1 MAQPDGQFD
10 FDFIVI
16 GSGFGGSVSAHRL
29 VEKGYRV
36 AVMEMGRRWTPDN
49 LPHSSWS
56 LHRWIWRPKLGLRGF
71 FNIQFF
77 NHATIFHGS
86 AVGGGSITYAC
97 TLLQPPEKVWE
108 AGSWMG
114 LSDWKAEMPQHYET
128 ASRMLGVT
136 ENRILGPADH
146 LLKQAAEASGIG
158 HTFYCTKV
166 GIFQPAEG
174 EVGGKTFPDPFFGGE
189 GPPRTTCI
197 ECGGCMM
204 GCRHG
209 AKNTLDLGYLY
220 LAEKHGAQVFP
231 ETMVVNVKPLPGTG
245 DGRAGYEVDTVKSTS
260 CIRRHPRRFTCRGV
274 VFSASSLG
282 TMELLFHLKEKGSLP
297 AISSQLGQH
306 VRTNSESLIG
316 ARTPGY
322 SQDVSLGIAIGSGV
336 YIDEHTHI
344 EAVRYPRGSDAMG
357 FLTTILTD
365 GRPGPQRIALWLKNV
380 IKSMLRHP
388 FKTARV
394 LQPLGWAREFVILL
408 CMQALE
414 GEIEMR
420 WQRPWFWPFRKF
432 LVSRG
437 EKVPTY
443 IPKANEFA
451 KTLAHLTGGFPMSM
465 LPEILF
471 NVPGTAHCIGGCVIA
486 DNSTHGVVDSRHR
499 VFNYKNMYIC
509 DGSVVAANL
518 GVNPSLTITALTE
531 RAMSFIPP
539 ASETVW
545 NDAAHSPED
554 SRQMINLTTEQNMD
568 RKNVNFRNAL
578 TSR

>member
-1 MAQPDGQFD
+1 MAHSNRQFD

-16 GSGFGGSVSAHRL
+16 GSGFGGSVSALRL
-29 VEKGYRV
+29 VEKGYKV
-36 AVMEMGRRWTPDN
+36 GVMEMGRRWTPDN
-49 LPHSSWS
+49 LPHTSWS
-56 LHRWIWRPKLGLRGF
+56 IRRWLWRPSLGLRGF

-77 NHATIFHGS
+77 KHATIFHGC

-97 TLLQPPEKVWE
+97 TLLPPPAKVWE
-108 AGSWMG
+108 AGSWRA
-114 LSDWKAEMPQHYET
+114 LTDWKAEMPRHYET

-136 ENRILGPADH
+136 ENKILGPADS
-146 LLKQAAEASGIG
+146 LLKKAAESAGSG

-166 GIFQPAEG
+166 GIFQPVEG
-174 EVGGKTFPDPFFGGE
+174 EAAGQTLPDPYFGGE
-189 GPPRTTCI
+189 GPARTTCI
-197 ECGGCMM
+197 ACGGCMM
-204 GCRHG
+204 GCRYG

-220 LAEKHGAQVFP
+220 LAEKRGARIFP
-231 ETMVVNVKPLPGTG
+231 ETKVVNVKPLEGAS
-245 DGRAGYEVDTVKSTS
+245 DGSMGYEVCTVKSTAWLH
-260 CIRRHPRRFTCRGV
+260 RQPQRFTCRAV

-282 TMELLFHLKEKGSLP
+282 TMELLFQLKEKGSLA
-297 AISSQLGQH
+297 AISSQLGKH

-316 ARTPGY
+316 VRTPGY
-322 SQDVSLGIAIGSGV
+322 ADDVSQGIAIGSGI

-344 EAVRYPRGSDAMG
+344 EAVRYPKGSDAMG

-365 GRPGPQRIALWLKNV
+365 GRPGPRRVALWVKNV
-380 IKSMLRHP
+380 LASMLRHP
-388 FKTARV
+388 FKTVRV

-420 WQRPWFWPFRKF
+420 WQHPWFWPLRKF

-451 KTLAHLTGGFPMSM
+451 KQFAKLTGGFAMSM

-486 DNSTHGVVDSRHR
+486 DSSSHGVVDSHHR

-509 DGSVVAANL
+509 DGSVVSANL
-518 GVNPSLTITALTE
+518 GVNPSLTITALAE
-531 RAMSFIPP
+531 RAMSFIPAAAEMNWNEP
-539 ASETVW
+539 AQHDPHPQQLV
-545 NDAAHSPED
+545 
-554 SRQMINLTTEQNMD
+554 
-568 RKNVNFRNAL
+568 
-578 TSR
+578 

>member
-1 MAQPDGQFD
+1 MALGQYLSNTGQSDNAQSDKRPFD

-29 VEKGYRV
+29 VEKGYKV

-49 LPHSSWS
+49 LPRTSWS
-56 LHRWIWRPKLGLRGF
+56 IHRWFWRPRLGLRGF
-71 FNIQFF
+71 FNMRLFR
-77 NHATIFHGS
+77 HATIFHGC

-97 TLLQPPEKVWE
+97 TLLPPPQKVWTS
-108 AGSWMG
+108 GSWSS
-114 LSDWKAEMPQHYET
+114 LADWQSEMPRHYET
-128 ASRMLGVT
+128 ASNMLGLT
-136 ENRILGPADH
+136 ENKILGPADH
-146 LLKQAAEASGIG
+146 LLQKAADASGVG

-166 GIFQPAEG
+166 GIFQSADGTPG
-174 EVGGKTFPDPFFGGE
+174 QTFLDPFFGGE
-189 GPPRTTCI
+189 GPARSACI
-197 ECGGCMM
+197 ACGGCMM

-209 AKNTLDLGYLY
+209 AKNTLDLNYLY
-220 LAEKHGAQVFP
+220 LAEKHGAKVFP
-231 ETMVVNVKPLPGTG
+231 ETKVVDVRPL
-245 DGRAGYEVDTVKSTS
+245 DGASDGSAGYEVSTVKS
-260 CIRRHPRRFTCRGV
+260 IAWMHRQPRRFTCRAV

-282 TMELLFHLKEKGSLP
+282 TMELLFRLKEKGSLP
-297 AISSQLGQH
+297 AVSGELGKH

-322 SQDVSLGIAIGSGV
+322 SQDLSQGIAIGSGV

-344 EAVRYPRGSDAMG
+344 EAVRYPLGSDAMG

-365 GRPGPQRIALWLKNV
+365 GRPGPRRIALWLKNV
-380 IKSMLRHP
+380 MGSMLRHP
-388 FKTARV
+388 FKTVRV
-394 LQPLGWAREFVILL
+394 LQPRGWAREFVILL

-420 WQRPWFWPFRKF
+420 WQHPWFWPFHKF

-451 KTLAHLTGGFPMSM
+451 RKFAQLTGGFAMSM

-471 NVPGTAHCIGGCVIA
+471 DVPGTAHCIGGCVIA
-486 DNSTHGVVDSRHR
+486 DSPGHGVVDHRHR
-499 VFNYKNMYIC
+499 VFGYKNMYIC

-518 GVNPSLTITALTE
+518 GVNPSFTITALAE
-531 RAMSFIPP
+531 RAMSFIAPK
-539 ASETVW
+539 AETGW
-545 NDAAHSPED
+545 NDAPLAIVHAKVHAD
-554 SRQMINLTTEQNMD
+554 
-568 RKNVNFRNAL
+568 AG
-578 TSR
+578 

>member
-1 MAQPDGQFD
+1 VNRTIASLEERRDEESAVTRDHQFD

-56 LHRWIWRPKLGLRGF
+56 IHRWFWRPNLGLRGF
-71 FNIQFF
+71 FSMRFF
-77 NHATIFHGS
+77 RHATIFHGC
-86 AVGGGSITYAC
+86 AVGGGSITYAS
-97 TLLQPPEKVWE
+97 TLLAPPEKVWG
-108 AGSWMG
+108 AGSWTG
-114 LSDWKAEMPQHYET
+114 LADWKTEMPQHYET

-136 ENRILGPADH
+136 ENRILGPADL
-146 LLKQAAEASGIG
+146 LLKKAAEGAGSGD
-158 HTFYCTKV
+158 TFYCTNV

-174 EVGGKTFPDPFFGGE
+174 QPGNQTFPDPFFGGE
-189 GPPRTTCI
+189 GPARTTCVG
-197 ECGGCMM
+197 CGGCMM
-204 GCRHG
+204 GCRYG

-220 LAEKHGAQVFP
+220 LAEKHGARLFP
-231 ETMVVNVKPLPGTG
+231 ETRVVNVKPLGGTG
-245 DGRAGYEVDTVKSTS
+245 DGSAGYEVSTVKSTAF
-260 CIRRHPRRFTCRGV
+260 IHRQPRQFTCRGV

-322 SQDVSLGIAIGSGV
+322 SQDVSQGIAIGSGV

-344 EAVRYPRGSDAMG
+344 EAVRYPSGSDAMG
-357 FLTTILTD
+357 VFTTILTD
-365 GRPGPQRIALWLKNV
+365 GRPGPQRIALWLRNV
-380 IKSMLRHP
+380 IVSMLRHP
-388 FKTARV
+388 FKTVRV

-408 CMQALE
+408 CMQTLE

-437 EKVPTY
+437 DKVPPY

-451 KTLAHLTGGFPMSM
+451 KKYAQLTGGFPMSM

-471 NVPGTAHCIGGCVIA
+471 DVPGTAHCIGGCVIA
-486 DNSTHGVVDSRHR
+486 DSSTRGVVDSRHR
-499 VFNYKNMYIC
+499 VFNYRNMYIC

-518 GVNPSLTITALTE
+518 GVNPSLTITALAE

-539 ASETVW
+539 AAETDW
-545 NDAAHSPED
+545 NDAA
-554 SRQMINLTTEQNMD
+554 
-568 RKNVNFRNAL
+568 
-578 TSR
+578 

>member
-1 MAQPDGQFD
+1 VRLFITQGLRIENGEFD

-16 GSGFGGSVSAHRL
+16 GSGFGGSVSADRL
-29 VEKGYRV
+29 VEKGYHV

-56 LHRWIWRPKLGLRGF
+56 IHRWLWRPKIGLRGF

-77 NHATIFHGS
+77 KHATIFHGS

-97 TLLQPPEKVWE
+97 TLLPPPDKVWA
-108 AGSWMG
+108 AGSWTG
-114 LSDWKAEMPQHYET
+114 LSDWIAEMPKHYDT
-128 ASRMLGVT
+128 ASRMLGVA
-136 ENRILGPADH
+136 ENTILGPADY
-146 LLKQAAEASGIG
+146 LLKKAAEIEGTG

-166 GIFQPAEG
+166 GIFEPAPG
-174 EVGGKTFPDPFFGGE
+174 DSGGKVFPDPFFDGE
-189 GPPRTTCI
+189 GPARSTCI
-197 ECGGCMM
+197 GCGGCMM
-204 GCRHG
+204 GCKYG

-220 LAEKHGAQVFP
+220 LAEKHGAEVFP
-231 ETMVVNVKPLPGTG
+231 ETRAVDVKPIG
-245 DGRAGYEVDTVKSTS
+245 DARDGSGGYEVSTVKSTAW
-260 CIRRHPRRFTCRGV
+260 IRRHPRRFTSRGV
-274 VFSASSLG
+274 VFSASALG
-282 TMELLFHLKEKGSLP
+282 TMELLFHLKEKGSLS
-297 AISSQLGQH
+297 AISNQLGRH

-322 SQDVSLGIAIGSGV
+322 SQDVSQGIAIGSGV

-344 EAVRYPRGSDAMG
+344 EAVRYPKGSDAIG

-365 GRPGPQRIALWLKNV
+365 GHPGPQRIALWLRNV
-380 IKSMLRHP
+380 LVSFLRHP
-388 FKTARV
+388 LQTVRV
-394 LQPLGWAREFVILL
+394 LQPVGWAKEFVILL

-437 EKVPTY
+437 DKVTTY

-451 KTLAHLTGGFPMSM
+451 KTLAKLTGGFPMSM

-486 DNSTHGVVDSRHR
+486 DSSTHGVVDSRHR

-539 ASETVW
+539 AAET
-545 NDAAHSPED
+545 D
-554 SRQMINLTTEQNMD
+554 
-568 RKNVNFRNAL
+568 
-578 TSR
+578 

>member
-1 MAQPDGQFD
+1 MDGNQQFD
-10 FDFIVI
+10 FDFVVI
-16 GSGFGGSVSAHRL
+16 GSGFGGSVTAHRL

-49 LPHSSWS
+49 LPHTSWS
-56 LHRWIWRPKLGLRGF
+56 LHRWLWRPNLGLRGF

-77 NHATIFHGS
+77 RHATIFHGC

-97 TLLQPPEKVWE
+97 TLLPPPEKVWE
-108 AGSWMG
+108 AASWTG
-114 LSDWKAEMPQHYET
+114 LSDWKAEMPQHYQT
-128 ASRMLGVT
+128 AGRMLGVT
-136 ENRILGPADH
+136 ENRILGPADL
-146 LLKQAAEASGIG
+146 LLKKAAEASSSG
-158 HTFYCTKV
+158 HTFYCTNV
-166 GIFQPAEG
+166 SIFQPAEG
-174 EVGGKTFPDPFFGGE
+174 EQGGKTFPDPYFGGE
-189 GPPRTTCI
+189 GPARTTCI
-197 ECGGCMM
+197 ACGGCMM
-204 GCRHG
+204 GCRYG

-220 LAEKHGAQVFP
+220 LAEKHGARVFP
-231 ETMVVNVKPLPGTG
+231 ETQVVNVKPL
-245 DGRAGYEVDTVKSTS
+245 DGSSDGSAGYEVGTVKSTAW
-260 CIRRHPRRFTCRGV
+260 IRRRQRRFTCRGV

-282 TMELLFHLKEKGSLP
+282 TMELLFQLKEKGSLP

-322 SQDVSLGIAIGSGV
+322 SQDVSEGIAIGSGV

-365 GRPGPQRIALWLKNV
+365 GRPGPQRIALWLRNV
-380 IKSMLRHP
+380 VKSMLRHP
-388 FKTARV
+388 FQTVRV

-408 CMQALE
+408 CMQTLDA
-414 GEIEMR
+414 EIEMR

-437 EKVPTY
+437 QKVPTY

-451 KTLAHLTGGFPMSM
+451 KTLAQLTGGFPMSM

-486 DNSTHGVVDSRHR
+486 DNSTHGVVDARHR

-518 GVNPSLTITALTE
+518 GVNPSLTITALAE

-539 ASETVW
+539 AAETGW
-545 NDAAHSPED
+545 NDAAESVIED
-554 SRQMINLTTEQNMD
+554 RAVTP
-568 RKNVNFRNAL
+568 
-578 TSR
+578 

>member
-1 MAQPDGQFD
+1 MEPRNNPFD

-16 GSGFGGSVSAHRL
+16 GSGFGGSVSALRL
-29 VEKGYRV
+29 AEKGYRV
-36 AVMEMGRRWTPDN
+36 AVMEMGGRWTPDN
-49 LPHSSWS
+49 LPRTSWS
-56 LHRWIWRPKLGLRGF
+56 IHRWVWRPKLGLRGF
-71 FNIQFF
+71 FNMRFF
-77 NHATIFHGS
+77 QHVTILHGC
-86 AVGGGSITYAC
+86 AVGGGSITYAS
-97 TLLQPPEKVWE
+97 TLLPPPQKVWE
-108 AGSWMG
+108 TGPWVG
-114 LSDWKAEMPQHYET
+114 LADWKKDMPRHYET
-128 ASRMLGVT
+128 AARMLGVT
-136 ENRILGPADH
+136 ENKILGPADH
-146 LLKQAAEASGIG
+146 LLKRVATAVGSG
-158 HTFYCTKV
+158 HTFYPSKV
-166 GIFQPAEG
+166 GIFQAAEG
-174 EVGGKTFPDPFFGGE
+174 EDGGKTFPDPFFGGE

-204 GCRHG
+204 GCRYG
-209 AKNTLDLGYLY
+209 AKNTLDVGYLY

-231 ETMVVNVKPLPGTG
+231 ETRVVNVKPLPGAS
-245 DGRAGYEVDTVKSTS
+245 DGSAGYEVGTVKSTAW
-260 CIRRHPRRFTCRGV
+260 IRRHPQRFTCRGV
-274 VFSASSLG
+274 VFSGSALG
-282 TMELLFHLKEKGSLP
+282 TMELLFHLKEKRSLP

-322 SQDVSLGIAIGSGV
+322 SQDVSQGIAIGSGV

-365 GRPGPQRIALWLKNV
+365 GRPGPSRVALWVKNV

-388 FKTARV
+388 INTFRV
-394 LQPLGWAREFVILL
+394 LQPVGWAREFLILL
-408 CMQALE
+408 CMQAVE

-451 KTLAHLTGGFPMSM
+451 KTLAQLTGGFPMSM

-486 DNSTHGVVDSRHR
+486 DNSTRGVVDSRHR

-509 DGSVVAANL
+509 DGSVVSANL
-518 GVNPSLTITALTE
+518 GVNPSLTITALAE

-539 ASETVW
+539 AAETDW
-545 NDAAHSPED
+545 NDAADGAGDPRPTID
-554 SRQMINLTTEQNMD
+554 LIARPDVEQN
-568 RKNVNFRNAL
+568 FR
-578 TSR
+578 TEEGI

>member
-1 MAQPDGQFD
+1 MPASVKSESPRTHHGESSFVSLLSGWAQQGVQSFFATQRILLDLAMRQNA
-10 FDFIVI
+10 
-16 GSGFGGSVSAHRL
+16 SL
-29 VEKGYRV
+29 
-36 AVMEMGRRWTPDN
+36 
-49 LPHSSWS
+49 SSWS
-56 LHRWIWRPKLGLRGF
+56 LHRWLWRPNLGLRGF
-71 FNIQFF
+71 FNIRFF
-77 NHATIFHGS
+77 KHATIFHGC

-97 TLLQPPEKVWE
+97 TLLQPPEKVWQ
-108 AGSWMG
+108 AGSWTG

-128 ASRMLGVT
+128 AACMLGVI

-146 LLKQAAEASGIG
+146 LLKKAAEASGTG
-158 HTFYCTKV
+158 NTFYCTKV
-166 GIFQPAEG
+166 SIFQPADG
-174 EVGGKTFPDPFFGGE
+174 AQGGQTFPDPYFGGE
-189 GPPRTTCI
+189 GPARTTCI
-197 ECGGCMM
+197 ACGGCMM

-209 AKNTLDLGYLY
+209 AKNTLDVGYLY

-231 ETMVVNVKPLPGTG
+231 ETRVVNVKPLDART
-245 DGRAGYEVDTVKSTS
+245 DGSAGYEVSTIKSTAW
-260 CIRRHPRRFTCRGV
+260 IRHRPQRFTCRGI
-274 VFSASSLG
+274 VFSGSALG
-282 TMELLFHLKEKGSLP
+282 TMELLFHLKERGSLP

-322 SQDVSLGIAIGSGV
+322 SQDVSQGIAIGSGI

-365 GRPGPQRIALWLKNV
+365 GRPGPQRIALWVRNV
-380 IKSMLRHP
+380 LKSMLRHP
-388 FKTARV
+388 FKTIRV
-394 LQPLGWAREFVILL
+394 LQPWGWAREFVILL
-408 CMQALE
+408 CMQALD

-432 LVSRG
+432 LVSHG

-451 KTLAHLTGGFPMSM
+451 KTLAQLTGGFPMSM

-486 DNSTHGVVDSRHR
+486 DDSTHGVIDSRHR

-539 ASETVW
+539 AAATHW
-545 NDAAHSPED
+545 NDAAVVP
-554 SRQMINLTTEQNMD
+554 
-568 RKNVNFRNAL
+568 
-578 TSR
+578 

>member
-1 MAQPDGQFD
+1 MNRNKQFD

-29 VEKGYRV
+29 VQKGYRV

-49 LPHSSWS
+49 LPHTSWS
-56 LHRWIWRPKLGLRGF
+56 IHRWLWRPKIGLRGF

-77 NHATIFHGS
+77 RHATIFHGS

-97 TLLQPPEKVWE
+97 TLLAPPEKVWA
-108 AGSWMG
+108 AGSWTG

-136 ENRILGPADH
+136 ENRILGPADL
-146 LLKQAAEASGIG
+146 LLKKAAEVSGSG

-166 GIFQPAEG
+166 GIFEPVQG
-174 EVGGKTFPDPFFGGE
+174 ELGGKTFPDPFFGGE
-189 GPPRTTCI
+189 GPSRTTCI
-197 ECGGCMM
+197 ACGGCMM
-204 GCRHG
+204 GCRYG

-220 LAEKHGAQVFP
+220 LAEKHGAEVLP
-231 ETMVVNVKPLPGTG
+231 ETKVVNVKPLGG
-245 DGRAGYEVDTVKSTS
+245 ASDGSAGYEVSTVQSTAW
-260 CIRRHPRRFTCRGV
+260 IRRQPRRFTCRGV
-274 VFSASSLG
+274 IFSASSLG
-282 TMELLFHLKEKGSLP
+282 TMELLFQLKEKGSLP

-316 ARTPGY
+316 ARTPGC
-322 SQDVSLGIAIGSGV
+322 SQDVSQGIAIGSGV

-388 FKTARV
+388 IQTVRV

-408 CMQALE
+408 CMQALD

-437 EKVPTY
+437 EKVTTY

-451 KTLAHLTGGFPMSM
+451 KKLAELTGGFAMSM

-471 NVPGTAHCIGGCVIA
+471 DVPGTAHCIGGCVIA
-486 DNSTHGVVDSRHR
+486 DSPGHGVVDSHHR

-509 DGSVVAANL
+509 DGSVVSANL
-518 GVNPSLTITALTE
+518 GVNPSLTITALAE

-539 ASETVW
+539 AAETDW
-545 NDAAHSPED
+545 NDAAADGSYQGTP
-554 SRQMINLTTEQNMD
+554 SGVPRT
-568 RKNVNFRNAL
+568 A
-578 TSR
+578 

>member
-1 MAQPDGQFD
+1 MAHTNDQLD

-16 GSGFGGSVSAHRL
+16 GSGFGGSVSALRL
-29 VEKGYRV
+29 AEKGYKV
-36 AVMEMGRRWTPDN
+36 GVMEMGRRWTPDN
-49 LPHSSWS
+49 LPHTSWS
-56 LHRWIWRPKLGLRGF
+56 IRRWLWRPSLGLRGF

-77 NHATIFHGS
+77 KHATIFHGC

-97 TLLQPPEKVWE
+97 TLLPPSEKVWE
-108 AGSWMG
+108 TGSWRA
-114 LSDWKAEMPQHYET
+114 LADWKVEMPRHYDT

-136 ENRILGPADH
+136 ENKILGPADT
-146 LLKQAAEASGIG
+146 LLKKSAEIAGSGQ
-158 HTFYCTKV
+158 TFYCTKV
-166 GIFQPAEG
+166 GIFQPVEG
-174 EVGGKTFPDPFFGGE
+174 DPAGQTFPDPFFGGE
-189 GPPRTTCI
+189 GPARTTCVA
-197 ECGGCMM
+197 CGGCMM
-204 GCRHG
+204 GCRYG

-220 LAEKHGAQVFP
+220 LAEKRGAQVFP
-231 ETMVVNVKPLPGTG
+231 ETRVVNVKPLGG
-245 DGRAGYEVDTVKSTS
+245 ASDGSLGYEVCTVKSTVWL
-260 CIRRHPRRFTCRGV
+260 RRQPLRFTCRAV

-282 TMELLFHLKEKGSLP
+282 TMELLFHLREKGSLP
-297 AISSQLGQH
+297 AISGQLGKH

-316 ARTPGY
+316 VRTPGY
-322 SQDVSLGIAIGSGV
+322 AEDVSQGIAIGSGI

-344 EAVRYPRGSDAMG
+344 EAVRYPKGSDTMG

-365 GRPGPQRIALWLKNV
+365 GQPGPRRIALWLKNV
-380 IKSMLRHP
+380 LASMLRHP

-451 KTLAHLTGGFPMSM
+451 KQFAKLTGGFAMSM

-486 DNSTHGVVDSRHR
+486 DSPSHGVVDSYQRL
-499 VFNYKNMYIC
+499 FNYKNMYVC
-509 DGSVVAANL
+509 DGSVVSANL
-518 GVNPSLTITALTE
+518 GVNPSLTITALAE
-531 RAMSFIPP
+531 RAMSYIP
-539 ASETVW
+539 AAAKMNW
-545 NDAAHSPED
+545 NGSA
-554 SRQMINLTTEQNMD
+554 QN
-568 RKNVNFRNAL
+568 NPHAQPL
-578 TSR
+578 A

>member
-1 MAQPDGQFD
+1 MAHRNKQFD

-49 LPHSSWS
+49 LPRTSWS
-56 LHRWIWRPKLGLRGF
+56 IHRYFWRPNLGLRGF
-71 FNIQFF
+71 FNMRFF
-77 NHATIFHGS
+77 RHVTVFHGC
-86 AVGGGSITYAC
+86 AVGGGSITYAS
-97 TLLQPPEKVWE
+97 TLLAPSERVWE
-108 AGSWMG
+108 AGSWAG
-114 LSDWKAEMPQHYET
+114 LADWKAEMPQHYET
-128 ASRMLGVT
+128 ATRMLGVT

-146 LLKQAAEASGIG
+146 LLKKAAEAAGSGQ
-158 HTFYCTKV
+158 TFYCTKV

-174 EVGGKTFPDPFFGGE
+174 EPGNQTFPDPFFGGE
-189 GPPRTTCI
+189 GPARTTCI
-197 ECGGCMM
+197 ACGGCMM
-204 GCRHG
+204 GCRYG

-220 LAEKHGAQVFP
+220 LAEKHGALLFP
-231 ETMVVNVKPLPGTG
+231 ETRVVDVKPLG
-245 DGRAGYEVDTVKSTS
+245 DASDGSIGYEVGTLKSTAW
-260 CIRRHPRRFTCRGV
+260 IRRQPRRFTCRGV
-274 VFSASSLG
+274 IFAASSLG

-322 SQDVSLGIAIGSGV
+322 SQDVSQGIAIGSGI

-344 EAVRYPRGSDAMG
+344 EAVRYPSGSDAMG

-365 GRPGPQRIALWLKNV
+365 GRPGPQRIALWLKNIIV
-380 IKSMLRHP
+380 SLLRHP
-388 FKTARV
+388 FKTVRV

-408 CMQALE
+408 CMQALD

-451 KTLAHLTGGFPMSM
+451 QKFAQLTGGFAMSM

-471 NVPGTAHCIGGCVIA
+471 DVPGTAHCIGGCVIG
-486 DNSTHGVVDSRHR
+486 DSSGRGVIDSRHR

-518 GVNPSLTITALTE
+518 GVNPSLTITALAE

-539 ASETVW
+539 AAETDW
-545 NDAAHSPED
+545 NDSASSMTSSFCRVE
-554 SRQMINLTTEQNMD
+554 SRVETT
-568 RKNVNFRNAL
+568 RL
-578 TSR
+578 